1 MSTGS
6 SPFVD
11 HKSNNSTISI
21 NNNSS
26 ILNESSISKAYVSKL
41 EFQLDTIKTENR
53 ILQQEKDQITS
64 DYRKIID
71 EKNQELE
78 NLKLNFKYVY
88 DEKNQLESKLTNQ
101 EQVSTN
107 NINQLSDE
115 IQTYK
120 RENLKLTKDYNSL
133 LDKFNKLNRKNQ
145 QIMHD
150 LNKEI
155 EVNDKLQQELKIKE
169 KTNQELQKASDTAI
183 NELEQYSKI
192 LDKKNGSDN
201 LLYKNLTTKSNNLQN
216 INHQLQNKIDQ
227 LLQNKT
233 SNELLKQQNQ
243 SLLHKLQNLENI
255 ESKYLQLEI
264 EKLQLETKYNDLFKA
279 LDTAIASSNEYKD
292 NENTDDTIHTSKV
305 KSFIEYCNNLQAKN
319 LTLQEKYD
327 SKIIQVKELTKEL
340 EDHAREI
347 ETDFLPTI
355 TDLESK
361 LKVYAD
367 QNTKLERTKSLREKE
382 ITFLRNLLKQMEQIH
397 ANQQHKQQEQ
407 EKEENTENKS
417 ILQYM
422 TNLEKLVD
430 EYKTKI
436 DELEKKNLEYNK
448 SSIITNEK
456 TPSNKRQRLESNYTF
471 KTQAIELEKENIE
484 ISSKLKQAESTIEQ
498 LKFKISE
505 LDKVE
510 TKKEQYRI
518 LQLKNNLISQD
529 QFIKQTTLIALRKE
543 NEELINKYIKN
554 LPIEEQIPKGVFQR
568 QEDDK
573 QRLQAQI
580 DHLTK
585 RSTRLREVFT
595 KKSKD
600 IITVIAKYF
609 GFIIE
614 FLPNPI
620 NPTDLFSRIKL
631 RSRYIPSE
639 EDCYLIIDVEN
650 RGLKAHGNFQFKQ
663 ICEELAQY
671 WVNENNQFPCLLSAV
686 NLKLYEIYASK

>member
-11 HKSNNSTISI
+11 HRSNNSINS

-26 ILNESSISKAYVSKL
+26 ILNENSISKAYVSKL

-53 ILQQEKDQITS
+53 ILQQEKEQVAS

-78 NLKLNFKYVY
+78 NLKLNFKYIY

-101 EQVSTN
+101 EQVSSS
-107 NINQLSDE
+107 NINQLSEE

-145 QIMHD
+145 QIVHD

-155 EVNDKLQQELKIKE
+155 EVNDKLQQELKVKE
-169 KTNQELQKASDTAI
+169 KTNQELQKTSDTAI
-183 NELEQYSKI
+183 IELEQYSKI

-201 LLYKNLTTKSNNLQN
+201 LLYKNLTTKSDNLQN
-216 INHQLQNKIDQ
+216 INHQLQTKIDQ

-243 SLLHKLQNLENI
+243 SLFKKLQNLENI

-279 LDTAIASSNEYKD
+279 LDTAITLSNEHKD
-292 NENTDDTIHTSKV
+292 NEKNNDDTVRTSKV
-305 KSFIEYCNNLQAKN
+305 KSFIDYCNNLQAKN

-327 SKIIQVKELTKEL
+327 SKILQVKELTKEL
-340 EDHAREI
+340 EDHVKEI
-347 ETDFLPTI
+347 ETDYLPTI

-361 LKVYAD
+361 LKVYAE

-397 ANQQHKQQEQ
+397 ANQQKKQ
-407 EKEENTENKS
+407 EKEENTEDKS

-436 DELEKKNLEYNK
+436 DELEKKNLEYK
-448 SSIITNEK
+448 SSTITDENN
-456 TPSNKRQRLESNYTF
+456 SNKRRRLVEGNYSF
-471 KTQAIELEKENIE
+471 KTQVMELEKENIE
-484 ISSKLKQAESTIEQ
+484 ISFKLKQAESTIEQ

-529 QFIKQTTLIALRKE
+529 QFIKQSTLIALRKE

-554 LPIEEQIPKGVFQR
+554 SPIEESIPKGVFQR

-573 QRLQAQI
+573 QRLQTQI

-585 RSTRLREVFT
+585 RSIRLREVFT

-631 RSRYIPSE
+631 RSRYIPIE
-639 EDCYLIIDVEN
+639 EDCYLIIDIEN

-686 NLKLYEIYASK
+686 NLKLYEIYTTK

>member
-155 EVNDKLQQELKIKE
+155 EVNDKLHQELKIKE

-305 KSFIEYCNNLQAKN
+305 K
-319 LTLQEKYD
+319 
-327 SKIIQVKELTKEL
+327 ELTKEL

-382 ITFLRNLLKQMEQIH
+382 ITFLRNSLKQMEQIH
-397 ANQQHKQQEQ
+397 ANQQQKQQEQ

-417 ILQYM
+417 ISQYM

-529 QFIKQTTLIALRKE
+529 QFIKQTTLIALWKE